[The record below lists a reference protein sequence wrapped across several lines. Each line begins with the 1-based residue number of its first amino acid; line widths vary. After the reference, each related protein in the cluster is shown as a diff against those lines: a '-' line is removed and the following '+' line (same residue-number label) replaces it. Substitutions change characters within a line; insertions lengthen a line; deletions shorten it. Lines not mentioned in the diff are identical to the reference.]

1 MEAFEFL
8 SPEWIAAA
16 RALREEY
23 RDRLSSA
30 AGGDGSGPG
39 SGSDGDGSDPGGPGS
54 GAGMVANIV
63 VTGAPFDRTRIEG
76 HVDTTA
82 LAATGAPV
90 IDEGHRGDAD
100 LTMELPYDLARGIFC
115 QRDPQ
120 AFFEAVFA
128 GRVKVTGDSSKLLLL
143 PIPSAAEPHP
153 LAAELAR
160 RLDEITR

>member
-30 AGGDGSGPG
+30 AGGDGSSPG
-39 SGSDGDGSDPGGPGS
+39 SGLGGGSDLGGPGS

-63 VTGAPFDRTRIEG
+63 VTGAPFNQPRIEG

-82 LAATGAPV
+82 VAATGAPV
-90 IDEGHRGDAD
+90 IEEGHRGDAD

-115 QRDPQ
+115 RRDPQ

>member
-1 MEAFEFL
+1 MESFEFL

-30 AGGDGSGPG
+30 AGGDGSGSG
-39 SGSDGDGSDPGGPGS
+39 SGPGGDGS

-63 VTGAPFDRTRIEG
+63 VTGAPFDRPRIEG

-82 LAATGAPV
+82 MAATGAPV
-90 IDEGHRGDAD
+90 IDESHRGDAD

-115 QRDPQ
+115 RRDPQ
-120 AFFEAVFA
+120 VFFEAVFA

>member
-23 RDRLSSA
+23 RDRLSSPA
-30 AGGDGSGPG
+30 SSDGSGSGSGPG
-39 SGSDGDGSDPGGPGS
+39 RPGS

-63 VTGAPFDRTRIEG
+63 VTGAPFDRPRIEG

-90 IDEGHRGDAD
+90 IEEGHRGDAD

-115 QRDPQ
+115 RRDPQ

-143 PIPSAAEPHP
+143 PIPSETAEPHP
-153 LAAELAR
+153 LAAELAH

>member
-1 MEAFEFL
+1 MESFEFL

-30 AGGDGSGPG
+30 AGSDGSSPGSGPG
-39 SGSDGDGSDPGGPGS
+39 GDGSDPGGAGS
-54 GAGMVANIV
+54 GVGMVANIV

-76 HVDTTA
+76 HMDTTA

-90 IDEGHRGDAD
+90 IEEGHRGDAD

-115 QRDPQ
+115 RRDPQ

-153 LAAELAR
+153 LAAELAH